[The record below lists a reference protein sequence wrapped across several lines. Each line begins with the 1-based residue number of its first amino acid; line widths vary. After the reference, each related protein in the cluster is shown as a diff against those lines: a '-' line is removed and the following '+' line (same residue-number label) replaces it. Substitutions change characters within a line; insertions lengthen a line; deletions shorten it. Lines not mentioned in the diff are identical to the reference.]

1 MIIIPGT
8 IFNIILLIYN
18 TISIIFFNT
27 TYGIFKNMF
36 SIYILNGIIGLLL
49 IDIKKDKI
57 NKILQKKTFNIIDYL
72 PLNKTNTIIISYLNH
87 ISLITTPII
96 IIYIKSIDL
105 NELISYYQLFKSMN
119 ILLIIIYI
127 YKLYIYPNTI
137 KELYLL

>member
-105 NELISYYQLFKSMN
+105 NEFISYYQLFKSMN